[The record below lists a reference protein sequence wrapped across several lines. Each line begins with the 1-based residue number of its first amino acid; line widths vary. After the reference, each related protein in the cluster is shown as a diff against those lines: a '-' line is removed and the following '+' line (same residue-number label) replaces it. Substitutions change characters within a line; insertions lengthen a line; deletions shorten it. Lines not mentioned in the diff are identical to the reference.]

1 MLLPSLDADRAQ
13 VIAEQVD
20 IDVIDAQACL
30 DDSARWA
37 QETGADDAALDALVD
52 QLARVAGVSVD
63 ALLDE
68 FLRVHAALHGGVV
81 GDVNLLGDPS
91 LN

>member
-1 MLLPSLDADRAQ
+1 
-13 VIAEQVD
+13 
-20 IDVIDAQACL
+20 
-30 DDSARWA
+30 
-37 QETGADDAALDALVD
+37 LVD